1 MPENRRSAAPIG
13 ALALAAATIVLAL
26 AGAAAAHHG
35 WSDYD
40 ATKTLDLAGPVR
52 ESSFGNPHGTLR
64 LEVDSKVWSVVLA
77 PPQRMRDRG
86 LTPEMIAVGAQVRV
100 VGYPHRQRADEI
112 RVERIIVGEK
122 TVELR

>member
-1 MPENRRSAAPIG
+1 MPRNRPSIS
-13 ALALAAATIVLAL
+13 ALALLAATIAVAL

-40 ATKTLDLAGPVR
+40 ASKTLDLSGAVR
-52 ESSFGNPHGTLR
+52 ESSFENPHGTLR
-64 LEVDSKVWSVVLA
+64 LEVGSKVWSVVLA

-86 LTPEMIAVGAQVRV
+86 LTPEMIAPGKKVRI
-100 VGYPHRQRADEI
+100 VGYPHREKADEL
-112 RVERIIVGEK
+112 RAERIVVGEK